1 MAAQLALMAKPKSNA
16 LHGIMWLPH
25 GLVLIDSSS
34 VLTDGRLR
42 EAQLRPLNVVGL
54 PSSVVLTKPEKAVSF
69 PELSTYLLTTG

>member
-1 MAAQLALMAKPKSNA
+1 MVAQLAPTDKPKNNA

-42 EAQLRPLNVVGL
+42 EAQLRPLNAVDL
-54 PSSVVLTKPEKAVSF
+54 LSSVVLTKPEKAVSF